1 MSVFCCFFSGTASYS
16 RGYTGQKF
24 AFTTSLSWHR
34 LGPWLHPFWLHCSQ
48 QFYRVPNIK
57 AVFVPSGLIHG
68 WGVHFGLYC
77 RRRLVV
83 TMSLLK
89 FEAIHLHYLFPKRS
103 FEPLPYGRLPQLFWL
118 LYRSRARGR
127 SGASTTFLRRSL
139 FNLTLN
145 QACEWLQVLSP
156 SQFSSTS
163 PTSRKPS

>member
-48 QFYRVPNIK
+48 QFYRVPNIQ

-77 RRRLVV
+77 RRRLV

-89 FEAIHLHYLFPKRS
+89 FEAVHLQPVYYWQVRKSKCRS
-103 FEPLPYGRLPQLFWL
+103 WLILYFWQKEGHVNHTKM
-118 LYRSRARGR
+118 YSGVYNSPPFADFSTQMAISRVWL
-127 SGASTTFLRRSL
+127 TTMNIDP
-139 FNLTLN
+139 NL
-145 QACEWLQVLSP
+145 VPP
-156 SQFSSTS
+156 SIFTNFS
-163 PTSRKPS
+163 

>member
-89 FEAIHLHYLFPKRS
+89 FEAIHFYI
-103 FEPLPYGRLPQLFWL
+103 RLNTGSPQLIRFHL
-118 LYRSRARGR
+118 VPFRIILN
-127 SGASTTFLRRSL
+127 STNPRYSTVV
-139 FNLTLN
+139 
-145 QACEWLQVLSP
+145 CI
-156 SQFSSTS
+156 FS
-163 PTSRKPS
+163 

>member
-1 MSVFCCFFSGTASYS
+1 MLKFLDYGFSENKIIDIPLWHSYGSSNMSVFCCFFSGTASYS

-89 FEAIHLHYLFPKRS
+89 FEAIHLHPI
-103 FEPLPYGRLPQLFWL
+103 E
-118 LYRSRARGR
+118 YRGSPI
-127 SGASTTFLRRSL
+127 STISL
-139 FNLTLN
+139 STMPGIVRFKIILN
-145 QACEWLQVLSP
+145 STNSP
-156 SQFSSTS
+156 I
-163 PTSRKPS
+163 